1 MSFESELKEF
11 IKDYEKLILL
21 GVGNILK
28 KDDGA
33 GPYIISKLEEKE
45 NILLIDGQTMPEN
58 FTGLIRK
65 ANPSHLLIIDAC
77 LMNEEPGTIKLVN
90 REDFVN
96 IGISTHSMS
105 LNYFVKYLERDLP
118 VKVANI
124 GIQPESMD
132 FGEDLTLKV
141 YNNCNEFI
149 NLMKEIL

>member
-28 KDDGA
+28 TDDGA

-45 NILLIDGQTMPEN
+45 NVLLIDGQTMPEN

-65 ANPSHLLIIDAC
+65 ENPSHLLIIDAC
-77 LMNEEPGTIKLVN
+77 LMDEEPGTVKLVN

-105 LNYFVKYLERDLP
+105 LNYFVKYLEKDLP
-118 VKVANI
+118 VKVVNI

-132 FGEDLTLKV
+132 FGEELTLNV
-141 YNNCNEFI
+141 YDNCNEFI
-149 NLMKEIL
+149 KLIKEIL

>member
-149 NLMKEIL
+149 ILMKETL

>member
-149 NLMKEIL
+149 ILMKEIL

>member
-118 VKVANI
+118 VKVVNI
-124 GIQPESMD
+124 CIQPESMD